1 MQDLERHLV
10 GEGPRH
16 RAEVVVA
23 VVAVDEHLVHARGG
37 ERAQALGQ
45 GGAATTASPSE
56 VARSIVST
64 PATTWP
70 SSRMAKALTPRT
82 ARRTRA

>member
-1 MQDLERHLV
+1 
-10 GEGPRH
+10 
-16 RAEVVVA
+16 VVVA

-45 GGAATTASPSE
+45 VAATTASPSG